1 MFPEVTLSMPDI
13 TISKDVLPEP
23 DGPTIATEL
32 PSQIDKL
39 ILCKIFT
46 LPEGPFNV
54 KFTSIN
60 SIDFCKLS
68 FKVFLIMKKS
78 LYKKKSYFYY
88 SVLLLFG
95 LLIPNNITATN
106 IAVNKNA
113 SDTSTGG
120 YNKSKILVLGDSLTA
135 GYGLEDIN
143 DSFPSKL
150 EKILISLNYKVE
162 IINAGIS
169 GDTTTGGLS
178 RLAWSLN
185 DNPDAVILELG
196 GNDGLRA
203 ISPKLTYQNLEK
215 ILKELEGRK
224 IPTLLTGMMAPP
236 NLGNDYTE
244 LFYSNYKRLA
254 SSYDVIFYP
263 FFLEGVAGEESLN
276 QPDLIHPNPDGVEV
290 IVDNILP
297 FVEELIQQIGENSE
311 K

>member
-1 MFPEVTLSMPDI
+1 MEESWP
-13 TISKDVLPEP
+13 
-23 DGPTIATEL
+23 
-32 PSQIDKL
+32 
-39 ILCKIFT
+39 
-46 LPEGPFNV
+46 
-54 KFTSIN
+54 
-60 SIDFCKLS
+60 
-68 FKVFLIMKKS
+68 
-78 LYKKKSYFYY
+78 
-88 SVLLLFG
+88 SVLEKNL
-95 LLIPNNITATN
+95 NEANI
-106 IAVNKNA
+106 
-113 SDTSTGG
+113 
-120 YNKSKILVLGDSLTA
+120 KI
-135 GYGLEDIN
+135 
-143 DSFPSKL
+143 K
-150 EKILISLNYKVE
+150 

-169 GDTTTGGLS
+169 GDTTSGGLF
-178 RLAWSLN
+178 RLPKLLIEHSPNL
-185 DNPDAVILELG
+185 VILELG

-244 LFYSNYKRLA
+244 LFYNNYKRLA

-297 FVEELIQQIGENSE
+297 FVEELIQRIGENSE